1 MSKHAYCIIAHADQY
16 CLETLLKLLND
27 NRNDLYL
34 LFDKKS
40 SISVNQLVSHQDIC
54 NLHILDNQIDIRW
67 GGTSQVKAE
76 LALFD
81 AVTNSRVEYD
91 YIHLLSGADL
101 PIKNQDEIHNF
112 FDSLAKG
119 TNMIGFAQGNFNR
132 LDLKEKTEYYHL
144 FVEYQKGCNP
154 LLRKFCKF
162 CRQAWISFQD
172 TFGLK
177 RTYPDI
183 SELYKGAN
191 WISITGELCNYIVS
205 QEKRILSLFKGVPC
219 ADEIFLQTIVANSP
233 YANTV
238 FDYGKDFAG
247 GTRVIDWTRGKP
259 YTWRASDFDF
269 LMKSDGLFA
278 RKFSSSVDRD
288 IIDKIYTS
296 IKM

>member
-1 MSKHAYCIIAHADQY
+1 M
-16 CLETLLKLLND
+16 
-27 NRNDLYL
+27 
-34 LFDKKS
+34 
-40 SISVNQLVSHQDIC
+40 
-54 NLHILDNQIDIRW
+54 
-67 GGTSQVKAE
+67 GGGISQVKAE

-81 AVTNSRVEYD
+81 AVANSGIKYD

-101 PIKNQDEIHNF
+101 PIKTQDEIHNF

-119 TNMIGFAQGNFNR
+119 TNMIGFAQGNFNE
-132 LDLKEKTEYYHL
+132 LDLKEKTDYYHL

-154 LLRKFCKF
+154 LIRKFCKL
-162 CRQAWISFQD
+162 CRLTWISFQD
-172 TFGLK
+172 AFGLK
-177 RTYPDI
+177 RTYSDI
-183 SELYKGAN
+183 SRLYKGAN
-191 WISITGELCNYIVS
+191 WVSITGELCNYIVS
-205 QEKRILSLFKGVPC
+205 QEKRILSLFKGIPC

-238 FDYGKDFAG
+238 FDYGIDFAG

-269 LMKSDGLFA
+269 LIKSEGLFA